1 MNKPMMSFAV
11 AHAMKKKAK
20 KMADGGSVP
29 EPDPKNAA
37 AMQKGAMSSGTPSW
51 DEIKKN
57 VSEGLGMAEGG
68 NANYSGN
75 PGHSRENIK
84 GVHQDKASG
93 GGMSSAG
100 AQVRSMHRK
109 SMGEGVLA
117 SHEALKSNAVSAH
130 EKVLSEMQ
138 SMKKPN
144 LMAEGGDVMDE
155 HEMEMLNQMGDKDEG
170 AGDMDSIHPMIQKI
184 MMSRM
189 KGYSEGG
196 KIANEHSGES
206 TDEPTF
212 AKESG
217 NEFDDLALDDDLEEH
232 YTGANSGDELGDEQ
246 EDHDRHDIVM
256 RVLKSRAKKDRM
268 PRPA

>member
-29 EPDPKNAA
+29 DPDPKNAA

-68 NANYSGN
+68 EAYKGDRLTGSKNARMYSAQ
-75 PGHSRENIK
+75 SEQK
-84 GVHQDKASG
+84 GINTPRMPYPRSKESYG
-93 GGMSSAG
+93 ESSAG
-100 AQVRSMHRK
+100 YSAKGGLNEQAKEQHKKTLHEMH
-109 SMGEGVLA
+109 
-117 SHEALKSNAVSAH
+117 
-130 EKVLSEMQ
+130 

-144 LMAEGGDVMDE
+144 LMAEGGDVRDE
-155 HEMEMLNQMGDKDEG
+155 HDMEMLNQMGDEDEG

-184 MMSRM
+184 MMGRM

-196 KIANEHSGES
+196 KVANEESGES

-232 YTGANSGDELGDEQ
+232 YTGANSGDEMGDEQ
-246 EDHDRHDIVM
+246 ENHDEHDIVM